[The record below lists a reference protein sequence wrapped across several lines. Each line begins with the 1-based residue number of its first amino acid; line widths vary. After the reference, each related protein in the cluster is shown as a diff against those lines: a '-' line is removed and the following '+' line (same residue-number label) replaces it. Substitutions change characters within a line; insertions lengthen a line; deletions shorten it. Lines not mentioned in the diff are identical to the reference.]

1 MIRKALA
8 WVLALAALVSLAAC
22 STGRVV
28 PLEYYTAQ
36 ITPPRCA
43 APVVVH
49 AFSDARGAQA
59 IGTTKDGQSFLADPS
74 VPVAEWVG
82 YALYQELKANGCQ
95 AQYQTVSEGSPSPII
110 RGEVVTVDLKQKD
123 STNYSCAVK
132 IRLTVVKNG
141 NEVMIQ
147 QFGSEVDKVYMPSS
161 DNPKKILTEC
171 LQVLMG
177 EVMETLLPKLK
188 DI

>member
-110 RGEVVTVDLKQKD
+110 RGEVVAVDLKQKD

>member
-49 AFSDARGAQA
+49 AFSDARGSQA

-110 RGEVVTVDLKQKD
+110 KGEVVSVNLKQKD

-132 IRLTVVKNG
+132 IRLTIVKNG
-141 NEVMIQ
+141 AEVMVQ
-147 QFGSEVDKVYMPSS
+147 QFGSEVDKVYVPSS

>member
-8 WVLALAALVSLAAC
+8 RVLALAALVSLAAC

-49 AFSDARGAQA
+49 AFSDARGSQA

-110 RGEVVTVDLKQKD
+110 RGEVLSVNLKQKD

-132 IRLTVVKNG
+132 IRLTIVKNG
-141 NEVMIQ
+141 NEVMVQ

-177 EVMETLLPKLK
+177 EVTETLLPKLK